1 MNNKVKV
8 FVEGFGEVYIEED
21 ATLED
26 LSKKIYGEEYKNY
39 LSARIDNEVIYLN
52 QKVEEGKYIKFLD
65 IQDKDG
71 HRIYG
76 RTLSIIFIK
85 ACKDLF
91 PDCNVTIEHSL
102 GEGLYAEIYKEESIN
117 FTQIELIKD
126 RMKEIIDKDIPIE
139 RIKVSK
145 DVALEEF
152 KSMDM
157 MERLDF

>member
-85 ACKDLF
+85 PVKICF
-91 PDCNVTIEHSL
+91 
-102 GEGLYAEIYKEESIN
+102 
-117 FTQIELIKD
+117 LIV
-126 RMKEIIDKDIPIE
+126 M
-139 RIKVSK
+139 
-145 DVALEEF
+145 
-152 KSMDM
+152 
-157 MERLDF
+157 